1 MSLKSS
7 QLNVLTSD
15 TYPLGIFLLF
25 ISFVFSILV
34 LMMNLTMLMT
44 HCFVLVLIV
53 YLVSMLA

>member
-25 ISFVFSILV
+25 ISFVFSIPV